1 MVQNCLCNLW
11 LIVLLPKSTSPRH
24 IQDNIHVFDF
34 ELSES
39 EMKAMR
45 RLDTDKCSYDPNDD
59 SNGEML
65 LRNYKVHD

>member
-1 MVQNCLCNLW
+1 MLRFYLQEQV
-11 LIVLLPKSTSPRH
+11 VSLPKSTSPRH

-39 EMKAMR
+39 EMEAMR
-45 RLDTDKCSYDPNDD
+45 RLDADKCSYDPNDD